1 MQKIQM
7 SKVFD
12 YERKPFKELFKRL
25 KKKKPFRAAK
35 PKINNFLLV

>member
-1 MQKIQM
+1 MKGNL
-7 SKVFD
+7 SKNSLKD
-12 YERKPFKELFKRL
+12 K